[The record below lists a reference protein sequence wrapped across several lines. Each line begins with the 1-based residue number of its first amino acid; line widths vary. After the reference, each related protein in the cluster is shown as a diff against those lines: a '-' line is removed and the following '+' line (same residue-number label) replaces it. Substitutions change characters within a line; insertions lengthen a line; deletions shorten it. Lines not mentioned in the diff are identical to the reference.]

1 MWNLGATEAE
11 LPYWGVAPYFGF
23 AQQEVEE
30 VGRSAS
36 IPMLHGG
43 GEMLLLRSSQ
53 DWDVRGK
60 LLMPDALYRAT

>member
-1 MWNLGATEAE
+1 
-11 LPYWGVAPYFGF
+11 
-23 AQQEVEE
+23 VEE